1 MGYRTSRRH
10 VDALALAIATG
21 GPQIVRERLAASPA
35 LAKHWRPIHEAAL
48 HGRCEIVRLLLDAGA
63 DPNAIA
69 EVHGAIGATRP
80 LHRAVAVSAEAPRG
94 PEHDRVVG
102 LLLERG
108 ADPNARGGE
117 RRLRP
122 LELAMLTGAR
132 RFATI
137 LVRGG
142 AIVDSYAAA
151 ALGDLAA
158 TTRNLDEGFVVDAP
172 DQNGMTALHYAAA
185 SQVDPRDP
193 DALATRRRLREV
205 ADMLLD
211 AGASVG
217 DTPGGPFE
225 SAAHHDAFGQ
235 QENAEQHDAPT
246 RRTALEWAVG
256 HATNGFLICTLLER
270 GADPNR
276 GDVLLRALLLGAID
290 VAALLVQA
298 GADVDLLTRSGEPPQ
313 VALARWGRSAMV
325 EWLLTYGADPNA
337 RSINGDTALLAAVR
351 RGLPTRTVRRLLEC
365 GADRSIR
372 DARGRN
378 AFDLAEERNLRDLI
392 DLLAND

>member
-1 MGYRTSRRH
+1 MGYRTSRRQ

-21 GPQIVRERLAASPA
+21 GPQIVRERLAAVPA

-69 EVHGAIGATRP
+69 EARGTIGATRP
-80 LHRAVAVSAEAPRG
+80 LHRAVAVSPEAPRG
-94 PEHDRVVG
+94 PEHDRVVA

-108 ADPNARGGE
+108 ADPNARGGDLE
-117 RRLRP
+117 LRP

-132 RFATI
+132 RFASI
-137 LVRGG
+137 LLRGG
-142 AIVDSYAAA
+142 ALVDSYAAA

-172 DQNGMTALHYAAA
+172 DRNGMTALHYVAA
-185 SQVDPRDP
+185 SRVDPRDP

-205 ADMLLD
+205 ADTLLD

-217 DTPGGPFE
+217 DTPN
-225 SAAHHDAFGQ
+225 AQ
-235 QENAEQHDAPT
+235 QDPATQ
-246 RRTALEWAVG
+246 RTALEWAVG
-256 HATNGFLICTLLER
+256 HATNGFLIRTLLER

-276 GDVLLRALLLGAID
+276 GDVVLRALLLGAID

-298 GADVDLLTRSGEPPQ
+298 GADVDHLTRSGEPPLI
-313 VALARWGRSAMV
+313 ALARWGRSAMV
-325 EWLLTYGADPNA
+325 EWLLTYGADPNVRA
-337 RSINGDTALLAAVR
+337 VEGDTALLASVR

-365 GADRSIR
+365 GADRSVR
-372 DARGRN
+372 DARGRT

-392 DLLAND
+392 ELLADG